1 MQFNLESTMAVVALI
16 KKNGR
21 EVPHLVE
28 RIKKGDQFCFV
39 VNQKKL
45 GWHIAR
51 VDGRDNLFDYRAEIL
66 ANGGRLPVDPATVK
80 REAFEVEGV

>member
-1 MQFNLESTMAVVALI
+1 MAVVALI

-28 RIKKGDQFCFV
+28 RIRRGDHFCFV

-51 VDGRDNLFDYRAEIL
+51 VEGRDNLLDYRAEIL
-66 ANGGRLPVDPATVK
+66 ANGGRLPADPEAVK
-80 REAFEVEGV
+80 REAFEAVDV

>member
-1 MQFNLESTMAVVALI
+1 MAVVALI

-28 RIKKGDQFCFV
+28 RIKRGDHFCFV

-45 GWHIAR
+45 AWHIAR
-51 VDGRDNLFDYRAEIL
+51 EEGRDNLFDYRAEIL
-66 ANGGRLPVDPATVK
+66 ANGGRLPSYPNSMRHDTL
-80 REAFEVEGV
+80 EEVGI